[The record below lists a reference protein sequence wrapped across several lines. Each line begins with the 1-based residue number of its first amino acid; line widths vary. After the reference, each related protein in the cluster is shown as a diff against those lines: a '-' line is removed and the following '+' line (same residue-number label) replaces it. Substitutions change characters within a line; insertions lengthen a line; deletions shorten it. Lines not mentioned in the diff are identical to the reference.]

1 MSGGAL
7 SGAAVSGLSAA
18 WADPINTKAA
28 AARASVLIITLPPKV
43 TGNEI
48 GTVDLGGNNSQF
60 SRNIRPVDD
69 IARFAATSVTDL
81 QHNGQN
87 T

>member
-1 MSGGAL
+1 M
-7 SGAAVSGLSAA
+7 
-18 WADPINTKAA
+18 D
-28 AARASVLIITLPPKV
+28 
-43 TGNEI
+43 NEI

-69 IARFAATSVTDL
+69 IARFAATPVTDL